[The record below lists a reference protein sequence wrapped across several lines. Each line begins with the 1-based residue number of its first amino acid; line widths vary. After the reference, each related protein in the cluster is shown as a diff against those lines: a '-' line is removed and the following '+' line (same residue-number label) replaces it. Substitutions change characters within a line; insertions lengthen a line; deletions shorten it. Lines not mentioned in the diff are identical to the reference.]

1 MHVCTVPKYAC
12 YVSISIPSTT
22 NTVVHIRWHVA
33 CLSPSNPHPHQP
45 ISVRVCRRDT
55 DRNGRGFSFP
65 APSFRE
71 RGEEK
76 GSVCLVS
83 LCASRIPRQPWIPAI
98 CPRGIDGVCGS
109 QGDKLAPSSILSS
122 CLVWVGIPGWD
133 GEGGTWLLGS
143 MAWERVWVFGTL
155 IGVYFRS
162 GSLVRNRHGRLDGRG
177 ELGIESG
184 SVAMGLS
191 GSYFKNGT
199 MWEPHMSPLRFRKRA
214 CLPK

>member
-1 MHVCTVPKYAC
+1 M
-12 YVSISIPSTT
+12 
-22 NTVVHIRWHVA
+22 WHVSHPQTRTLINQSQCGSA
-33 CLSPSNPHPHQP
+33 GETRTETDEAFPSPP
-45 ISVRVCRRDT
+45 
-55 DRNGRGFSFP
+55 
-65 APSFRE
+65 PSFRE

-133 GEGGTWLLGS
+133 GEGGTWLLCS

-155 IGVYFRS
+155 VGVYFRS

-177 ELGIESG
+177 EIGIESG

-191 GSYFKNGT
+191 GSSRMERCGSRT
-199 MWEPHMSPLRFRKRA
+199 CRR
-214 CLPK
+214 